1 MWRAGG
7 RGRGLLLCDP
17 LVLEPSFPSAGTS
30 GSDPRAPSWGGWITP
45 DPSCLQLL
53 QEGGILVQDPSLRG
67 HSLSRCPLPLPLQ
80 QPEAAFPKSSSPN
93 PLPPVAPLPST
104 SPHLQ
109 QRECLPHPRVFP
121 GFLVSGCVHTLEGAV
136 VFHKALCSGE
146 VQWHCRNKR
155 LCLPFLGI
163 LCRLCP
169 WQLSC

>member
-30 GSDPRAPSWGGWITP
+30 GSGPRAPSWGDGSLLIP
-45 DPSCLQLL
+45 PASSCCRRVGSWCRIRGVSAL
-53 QEGGILVQDPSLRG
+53 GGTACPAALSPCPCSSLRQ
-67 HSLSRCPLPLPLQ
+67 H
-80 QPEAAFPKSSSPN
+80 SPN
-93 PLPPVAPLPST
+93 PLPPLAPLPST

-121 GFLVSGCVHTLEGAV
+121 GFLVSGCVHTLEGVV